1 MLKFVIAFIL
11 GMSIGYAYGY
21 QQGDTGQPSIL
32 QKVVGKMSGQAYKV
46 KADQE
51 RREKALDCAA
61 APLPAPR

>member
-46 KADQE
+46 KAEQE
-51 RREKALDCAA
+51 GREKALDSAT